1 MKDDKKKIDILD
13 SENQYYLQKYEELF
27 IENLELKR
35 KLNSIIES
43 DLYKLACR
51 LNLKLLRKTKN
62 YIKSLLFYRKK
73 EENRVFF
80 AEQQKD
86 ISAYKPIKSVGVVT
100 QQHTIFIAYLFR
112 SALSNLGVECK
123 IVLGEPSKF
132 DDIPYIIICP
142 QILNTFPKCYLVY
155 QLEQTSSSLWFTERY
170 YSILNTSCTCFDY
183 SNFNIAYFSS
193 KKTINTQLFFLP
205 IDYLRNYY
213 VHQNK
218 DKEYDV
224 LFYGDISCS
233 RRRKMLEQISHRF
246 SVHICSGLFG
256 HALYSEIEKA
266 KIVINI
272 HFYENALL
280 ETTRI
285 YEVLSL
291 NTCLVISEKGID
303 EDSFERIS
311 DVVEFVDIND
321 VQAMIRKIEYWL
333 KNDVER
339 EQRIRDNE
347 LILSSKPSLFD
358 ISFTKYWNDNIVA
371 SC

>member
-1 MKDDKKKIDILD
+1 
-13 SENQYYLQKYEELF
+13 
-27 IENLELKR
+27 
-35 KLNSIIES
+35 
-43 DLYKLACR
+43 
-51 LNLKLLRKTKN
+51 
-62 YIKSLLFYRKK
+62 
-73 EENRVFF
+73 
-80 AEQQKD
+80 
-86 ISAYKPIKSVGVVT
+86 
-100 QQHTIFIAYLFR
+100 
-112 SALSNLGVECK
+112 
-123 IVLGEPSKF
+123 
-132 DDIPYIIICP
+132 
-142 QILNTFPKCYLVY
+142 
-155 QLEQTSSSLWFTERY
+155 
-170 YSILNTSCTCFDY
+170 
-183 SNFNIAYFSS
+183 
-193 KKTINTQLFFLP
+193 
-205 IDYLRNYY
+205 
-213 VHQNK
+213 
-218 DKEYDV
+218 
-224 LFYGDISCS
+224 
-233 RRRKMLEQISHRF
+233 MLEQISHRF

-358 ISFTKYWNDNIVA
+358 RSFTEYWNANIAA